1 MLVYQITRWHL
12 FCRRQRLAQK
22 LMNVLEDITDKVHQ
36 AYFVDLFVRVSN
48 TTAIQMYKTVSS
60 HGQFQHDTS
69 MPSTL

>member
-1 MLVYQITRWHL
+1 
-12 FCRRQRLAQK
+12 
-22 LMNVLEDITDKVHQ
+22 MNVLEDITDKVHQ